1 MGQTNIYTKSLVGT
15 SITINAAD
23 NVLRASVLCKTGT
36 VTYNGNARFQ
46 NTASGALTLSEGQG
60 ATITAQNVSLP
71 IDGVTINASGGE
83 ADILLSTQ

>member
-1 MGQTNIYTKSLVGT
+1 
-15 SITINAAD
+15 
-23 NVLRASVLCKTGT
+23 
-36 VTYNGNARFQ
+36 
-46 NTASGALTLSEGQG
+46 LTLSEGQG